1 MLLNLRNSDNKLVVK
16 DMLDID
22 FDMCVESR
30 AGKYYVAINR
40 QYVLDK
46 VFNKEKEA
54 ENEMLAIAQSRNQL
68 EMELR
73 DY

>member
-1 MLLNLRNSDNKLVVK
+1 MLLNLRNEDNKLVVK

-22 FDMCVESR
+22 FDMCIESEK
-30 AGKYYVAINR
+30 GKYYVAVNR
-40 QYVLDK
+40 HYRLDK
-46 VFNKEKEA
+46 EFDDESMAEA
-54 ENEMLAIAQSRNQL
+54 EMLAVAHSRNQL